1 MIQNEVYKFYFN
13 DNEIENA
20 LEKNMKKKIVKE
32 IKKRCKKIKGVRRV
46 MPLIEIEGI
55 DGVYFIGGKVLVE
68 LQKGLINIDLIMK
81 LVKKEIDDT
90 IEYITNKYFPN
101 IKVQPLYISVSPFP

>member
-1 MIQNEVYKFYFN
+1 MIQNGVYKSYFN

-20 LEKNMKKKIVKE
+20 LKDDIKKKIVKE
-32 IKKRCKKIKGVRRV
+32 IKKRCKKIKGVRRITS
-46 MPLIEIEGI
+46 LIEIEGI

-68 LQKGLINIDLIMK
+68 LQKGLINVDLISK

-101 IKVQPLYISVSPFP
+101 IKVQPLYIRVDSSL

>member
-1 MIQNEVYKFYFN
+1 MIQNGVYKPYFN
-13 DNEIENA
+13 DDEIENA
-20 LEKNMKKKIVKE
+20 LEEKIEKE

-46 MPLIEIEGI
+46 MPLIEIKGI

-101 IKVQPLYISVSPFP
+101 IKVQPQYISVSPFP